1 MDDIITYIEDQPRQQ
16 MQIMMLLHS
25 YISSLPNIQA
35 KIRYKIP
42 FYFQNSWI
50 CYLNPVKGGDVEL
63 AFLRGRELVD
73 EGGLL
78 SANGRKMV
86 KGVTYQNVEDVS
98 FESLEPVLLE
108 ALILDENVPYSVK
121 KKK

>member
-1 MDDIITYIEDQPRQQ
+1 

-25 YISSLPNIQA
+25 YISALPNIQA

-42 FYFQNSWI
+42 FYFQKSWI
-50 CYLNPVKGGDVEL
+50 CYLNPVKGGGVEL